1 MNIPGPNLI
10 LQDPGMAYDV
20 FFGTLHRFVGAFEQ
34 ASRALN
40 IHTFVKF
47 DEFLMYLSPNLVID
61 RRNPYVV
68 IVKFTQCRRILRF
81 DP

>member
-1 MNIPGPNLI
+1 MNIPGPNLM

-47 DEFLMYLSPNLVID
+47 NDLMMNASPNLIRD
-61 RRNPYVV
+61 RRNPYLI
-68 IVKFTQCRRILRF
+68 IVKFN
-81 DP
+81 